1 MTTRQF
7 GASLAVLL
15 LNLLAAFVVGW
26 RFGTEYQ
33 KRQPI
38 PTEEVRYDPETRCFV
53 PAEGGAK

>member
-1 MTTRQF
+1 M
-7 GASLAVLL
+7 LL